1 MQNIF
6 FFSSNRG
13 REKAKERLDQD
24 PGSPEG
30 CWDCDTEEPGDR
42 GQQGSNQI
50 TQEQGKHCVKQL
62 VFAPKIT
69 VKSNEIYQVSSD

>member
-24 PGSPEG
+24 PGSAEG

-42 GQQGSNQI
+42 GEQGSNQI
-50 TQEQGKHCVKQL
+50 TQEQGKHYVKQL